1 MILIDNLYTI
11 KSQNISDEKAEF
23 FVKLN
28 AEHFIYQ
35 AHFPGNPITPGVCLI
50 QMATELFNLLKKT
63 TFRIS
68 TLKYVKFIETINP
81 LAFPEV
87 DFVLDFSQVEIGW
100 LLKVLIK
107 KDETIF
113 AKMSM
118 VLV

>member
-1 MILIDNLYTI
+1 MILIDNFYTI

-28 AEHFIYQ
+28 AEHFIFQ
-35 AHFPGNPITPGVCLI
+35 AHFPDNPITPGVCLI
-50 QMATELFNLLKKT
+50 QIATELFNLLKKT
-63 TFRIS
+63 TFRIN
-68 TLKYVKFIETINP
+68 TLKNAKFLETVNP
-81 LAFPEV
+81 LVFPEV
-87 DFVLDFSQVEIGW
+87 DFILDFSQVEIGW